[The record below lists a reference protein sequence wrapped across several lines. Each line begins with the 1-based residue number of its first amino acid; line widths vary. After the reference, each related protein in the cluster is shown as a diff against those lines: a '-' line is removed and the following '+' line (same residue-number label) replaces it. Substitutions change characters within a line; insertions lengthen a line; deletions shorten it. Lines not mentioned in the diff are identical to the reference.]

1 MYAFSV
7 WDPWVLRIRHVFLCG
22 FPFSSLNVTAS
33 SNLQKKKGH
42 VSLQNILP
50 AQKRKKKRK
59 REWARGRQ
67 SVSTPAENAYH
78 AQHRALPCNKPQRQ
92 GEPIT
97 TSPQIFVSLAQ
108 YLNKYKIHQVCHL
121 ARVCTSDLYQ
131 HLKPLLN
138 SWHQKVIHEVASC
151 ILFETR
157 CKYDTPPKLS
167 TSTWFI
173 SNHPF
178 LKGHRFKD

>member
-1 MYAFSV
+1 MWQPAATC
-7 WDPWVLRIRHVFLCG
+7 R
-22 FPFSSLNVTAS
+22 
-33 SNLQKKKGH
+33 KKSH

-50 AQKRKKKRK
+50 AQKRKKKRGNM
-59 REWARGRQ
+59 WACKRGRQ

-78 AQHRALPCNKPQRQ
+78 AQHRALQQTTTARWAEWRPHHDKP
-92 GEPIT
+92 T
-97 TSPQIFVSLAQ
+97 
-108 YLNKYKIHQVCHL
+108 YLRVFGTISQQIHQVCHL

-157 CKYDTPPKLS
+157 CKYDTPLKLS
-167 TSTWFI
+167 SSTWFI

-178 LKGHRFKD
+178 LKGHSFKG